1 MRINF
6 IFIFL
11 SVLLQALS
19 GLFGKKGAIEIEH
32 FTVINII
39 TNINYILSLLC
50 LGLQAITWQ
59 IALKKYPLSYAYFF
73 MSGVYGFILF
83 FSFFVFHESVSLNNI
98 LGTVIIMTGII
109 FLSMGYST
117 KEKGKVKALK

>member
-1 MRINF
+1 MNF

-19 GLFGKKGAIEIEH
+19 GLFGKKGALEIEH
-32 FTVINII
+32 FTVMNIV
-39 TNINYILSLLC
+39 TNVNYILSLLC

-59 IALKKYPLSYAYFF
+59 LALKKYPLSFAYFF
-73 MSGVYGFILF
+73 MSGVYVFILL

-98 LGTVIIMTGII
+98 LGTIIIMVGIV
-109 FLSMGYST
+109 FLSMGNST
-117 KEKGKVKALK
+117 KEKIKGGRLK